1 MSDEVKYGNLTKR
14 IVFTE
19 SDHNHAKLI
28 IRLKHDGLTQA
39 AFFRNLM
46 RGYIEGDERVQS
58 FVEDMK
64 TQSLKQKYKSGRLR
78 KKGQQ
83 NLKDLALGD
92 QEIENI
98 FDLLEE
104 EYPEL

>member
-14 IVFTE
+14 VVFTE
-19 SDHNHAKLI
+19 TDHNHAKLI

-39 AFFRNLM
+39 AFFRSLIK
-46 RGYIEGDERVQS
+46 GYIDGDERIQQ
-58 FVEDMK
+58 FVDDTK
-64 TQSLKQKYKSGRLR
+64 AQSLRHKYKSSRLI
-78 KKGQQ
+78 KQGKENSK
-83 NLKDLALGD
+83 NLGLNDN
-92 QEIENI
+92 EIENI

>member
-1 MSDEVKYGNLTKR
+1 MSKEVKYGNSTKR

-19 SDHNHAKLI
+19 TDHNHAKLI

-39 AFFRNLM
+39 AFFRNLI
-46 RGYIEGDERVQS
+46 RGYTQGDERIQE
-58 FVEDMK
+58 FVDEVK
-64 TQSLKQKYKSGRLR
+64 NQSLKQKYRSNRLI
-78 KKGQQ
+78 KKGKESVQQ
-83 NLKDLALGD
+83 LSLNEE
-92 QEIENI
+92 EIENI

>member
-14 IVFTE
+14 VVFTE
-19 SDHNHAKLI
+19 TDHNHAKLI

-39 AFFRNLM
+39 AFFRSLIK
-46 RGYIEGDERVQS
+46 GYIDGDERIQQ
-58 FVEDMK
+58 FVDDTK
-64 TQSLKQKYKSGRLR
+64 GQSLRHKYKSSRLI
-78 KKGQQ
+78 KQGKENSK
-83 NLKDLALGD
+83 NLGLNDN
-92 QEIENI
+92 EIENI